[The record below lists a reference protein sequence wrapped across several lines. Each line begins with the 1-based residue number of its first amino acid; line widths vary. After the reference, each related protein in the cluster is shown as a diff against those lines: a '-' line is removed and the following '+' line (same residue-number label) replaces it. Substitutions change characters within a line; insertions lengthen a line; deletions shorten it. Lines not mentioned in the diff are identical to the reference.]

1 MAGNITFKVEGAK
14 EFEAL
19 VKEMQNDFDE
29 KDQKKI
35 LAKAVRKSM
44 ASVLSTA
51 KALVPTDTGALRAS
65 LRLEVRKPSRRDKRS
80 KYVMPTD
87 VVIGNVTTAP
97 GSVLAKKSFKN
108 LKTNKVQTGIKSDA
122 RAIANEFGTANMP
135 AKPYLRPAL
144 ESQGGTVVNNLG
156 SSLRDALQ
164 KYRAKL
170 AKRG

>member
-1 MAGNITFKVEGAK
+1 MAGNITFKIEGVK
-14 EFEAL
+14 EFETL
-19 VKEMQNDFDE
+19 VKEMQNDFNE

-51 KALVPTDTGALRAS
+51 KSLVPTDTGALRAS
-65 LRLEVRKPSRRDKRS
+65 LRLEVRKPSRKDKRS
-80 KYVMPTD
+80 KYVKPTD

-97 GSVLAKKSFKN
+97 GSVLAKKKFMNVKSGKI
-108 LKTNKVQTGIKSDA
+108 QQGIKSDG

-144 ESQGGTVVNNLG
+144 ESQSGTVVNNLG
-156 SSLRDALQ
+156 SSLRDVLQ
-164 KYRAKL
+164 KYKAK
-170 AKRG
+170 